1 MRVDQTDLKVLVDV
15 PGLEGGAEE
24 GGGQASQ
31 HSAGQQHQ
39 EVAPDLTE
47 NSPAIVQ
54 HRGQWYILHCKGCP
68 QKIYNYTITYS
79 CELDKDFHGVSE
91 FFANFWGES

>member
-1 MRVDQTDLKVLVDV
+1 MRVEQTDLKVLVDV

-54 HRGQWYILHCKGCP
+54 NSGIFYTLKGVPKKYIIIQLHIP
-68 QKIYNYTITYS
+68 
-79 CELDKDFHGVSE
+79 
-91 FFANFWGES
+91 AN